1 MKKARL
7 VIAMVIVAMMTSIF
21 SIASAET
28 TVAVT
33 ATKGNVGD
41 VVTVT
46 FTLPANSGV
55 YAFDMDVVYDKEE
68 LEFVSA
74 KKGPDSGMGE
84 LKKGDTVGIVEGNS
98 EKVENGD
105 YVMMTADFKVIKAG
119 AKVTGKINE
128 ATDAEANILEA
139 GAVVVGEVVIEA
151 PATEAPTTTAP
162 ATAVPTT
169 GDSTTTVPTTV
180 ETKAEVDDNPNT
192 GVVAC
197 TAAVVALA
205 ASGVVLVKSKRK

>member
-33 ATKGNVGD
+33 ATQGNVGD
-41 VVTVT
+41 VVTVS

-55 YAFDMDVVYDKEE
+55 YALDMDVVYDATE
-68 LEFVSA
+68 LEYVADSA
-74 KKGPDSGMGE
+74 KAGDKVGMAAIKTTGVGLVAGE
-84 LKKGDTVGIVEGNS
+84 TDGKAENVILTV
-98 EKVENGD
+98 
-105 YVMMTADFKVIKAG
+105 DFKVLKDG
-119 AKVTGKINE
+119 ATVTGKMVE
-128 ATDAEANILEA
+128 ATDEEANIYDE
-139 GAVVVGEVVIEA
+139 GAVVVGS
-151 PATEAPTTTAP
+151 ATIVAPTTA
-162 ATAVPTT
+162 A
-169 GDSTTTVPTTV
+169 PTTV

>member
-33 ATKGNVGD
+33 ATQGNVGD
-41 VVTVT
+41 VVTVS

-55 YAFDMDVVYDKEE
+55 YALDMDVVYDATE
-68 LEFVSA
+68 LEYVADSA
-74 KKGPDSGMGE
+74 KAGDKVGMAAIKTTGVGLVAGE
-84 LKKGDTVGIVEGNS
+84 TDGKA
-98 EKVENGD
+98 EN
-105 YVMMTADFKVIKAG
+105 VILTAQFKVLKDG
-119 AKVTGKINE
+119 ATVTGKMVE
-128 ATDAEANILEA
+128 ATDEEANILA
-139 GAVVVGEVVIEA
+139 ADAVKVA
-151 PATEAPTTTAP
+151 SATIVAPTTA
-162 ATAVPTT
+162 APTT
-169 GDSTTTVPTTV
+169 AAPTTAATTTAPTTV